1 MILFVF
7 EGAKREPD
15 LFRAI
20 ETLFFQDKQNIV
32 CSFGNNIYEL
42 YNELQ
47 SFEGDGDIV
56 SILKER
62 YQGQKDSPFTDDA
75 KSSDFSE
82 IYLIFDYDF
91 QNKNISLDVM
101 NSQLEEMLD
110 MFDDALLQIRFCIV
124 DVCWKSQEFC
134 DNGIL
139 DVFKLISLA

>member
-20 ETLFFQDKQNIV
+20 ETLFFKDKQNIV

-62 YQGQKDSPFTDDA
+62 FQQHDDSPFKDDI

-91 QNKNISLDVM
+91 QNKNLTLEDM
-101 NSQLEEMLD
+101 NSQIEEMLD
-110 MFDDALLQIRFCIV
+110 LFND
-124 DVCWKSQEFC
+124 ET
-134 DNGIL
+134 DNGRLYINYPMVEAIRYTKTL
-139 DVFKLISLA
+139 PF